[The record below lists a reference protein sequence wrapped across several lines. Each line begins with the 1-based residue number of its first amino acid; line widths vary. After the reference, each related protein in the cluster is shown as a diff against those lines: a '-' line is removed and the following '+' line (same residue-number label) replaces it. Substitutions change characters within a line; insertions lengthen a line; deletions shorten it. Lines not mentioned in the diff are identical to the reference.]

1 MQLVKVKKTDVEQ
14 CGANHLKNLR
24 ATSLPT
30 IDNSI
35 TKKLKCIPYTKLS
48 LTQKT

>member
-1 MQLVKVKKTDVEQ
+1 MQSVKVKKTDVEQ
-14 CGANHLKNLR
+14 CGANHLKNY

-35 TKKLKCIPYTKLS
+35 TKNLKCILYTKLS